1 MSAFTPATAVVIGA
15 SGGLGRAFVEAL
27 LVSGA
32 RTVHALSRSE
42 IAIPGA
48 TAGRI
53 DLRDEESVAAA
64 AKRIGGPL
72 DLVLVASGLLHREGV
87 NPERSYRELSPEAL
101 ADSFV
106 VNAIGPALVAKHFLP
121 LLPRKGPAVFACL
134 SARVGSVTDNR
145 LGGWYGYRAS
155 KAALNMLIRTLAI
168 ELARTAPDAICVG
181 LHPGTVDTA
190 LSAPFQRGVPA
201 ERLFTPAHSAARL
214 LEVLGALKPAQSGGC
229 FAWDGTPVPP

>member
-1 MSAFTPATAVVIGA
+1 LAARSLKLCSRPAPRPFTRCRAPTA
-15 SGGLGRAFVEAL
+15 
-27 LVSGA
+27 
-32 RTVHALSRSE
+32 
-42 IAIPGA
+42 AIPGA
-48 TAGRI
+48 IAGRI
-53 DLRDEESVAAA
+53 DLRDEASIAAA
-64 AKRIGGPL
+64 AGRIGAPV
-72 DLVLVASGLLHREGV
+72 DLVLVASGLLHGDRV
-87 NPERSYRELSPEAL
+87 SPERSYRELSPEAL
-101 ADSFV
+101 ADSFA

-134 SARVGSVTDNR
+134 SARVGSITDNR

-201 ERLFTPAHSAARL
+201 ERLFTPTYSAARL
-214 LEVLGALKPAQSGGC
+214 LEVLTTLTPAQSGGC